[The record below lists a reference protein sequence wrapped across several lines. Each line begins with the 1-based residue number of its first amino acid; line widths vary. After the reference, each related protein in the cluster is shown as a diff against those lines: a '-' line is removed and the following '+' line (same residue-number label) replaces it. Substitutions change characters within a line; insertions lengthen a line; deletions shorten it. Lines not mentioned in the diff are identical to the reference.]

1 MVTLSLRKLTK
12 RFGAVAAVEQANLD
26 VNAGEFLV
34 IVGESGCGKTTTLR
48 LIAGLE
54 QPDSGTIFINGA
66 PVNDIPVGR
75 RNVQMIFQ
83 NYALWPHMRVFDA
96 DRYSNL
102 TLPLKVRKWTS
113 EKITEYLR
121 PLAWKIGIDES
132 HFNRKPTELS
142 GGQQQRVA
150 LGRAIIAETPLCLMD
165 EPLSNLDAQLRH
177 EMRRE
182 IRSLQQKLGITMV
195 YVTHDQTEAMTMAD
209 QVVLLRDGRIEQ
221 DGTPEALYNRP
232 ATAFTA
238 RFIGTPPMNVISLPG
253 HARNGQWLGVRP
265 EDIQIGGEGIAAV
278 VESVEYLGADS
289 IVACRAGSETVT
301 VRVPRAPDYAAG
313 AAVKLSWEAS
323 AVHYFDAATGLRSN

>member
-1 MVTLSLRKLTK
+1 MAVMVTLSLRKLTK
-12 RFGAVAAVEQANLD
+12 RFGAVAAVDQANLD

-150 LGRAIIAETPLCLMD
+150 LGRAMVTSPQIMLMD
-165 EPLSNLDAQLRH
+165 EPLSNIDPPNRLK
-177 EMRRE
+177 MRQE
-182 IRSLQQKLGITMV
+182 ILNFHKENRLTTL
-195 YVTHDQTEAMTMAD
+195 YVTHNLAD
-209 QVVLLRDGRIEQ
+209 GVALADRIAVMREGRFEQ
-221 DGTPEALYNRP
+221 AATPEELMRHP
-232 ATAFTA
+232 ATDYVADFFRA
-238 RFIGTPPMNVISLPG
+238 EQFGFRIS
-253 HARNGQWLGVRP
+253 
-265 EDIQIGGEGIAAV
+265 
-278 VESVEYLGADS
+278 
-289 IVACRAGSETVT
+289 
-301 VRVPRAPDYAAG
+301 
-313 AAVKLSWEAS
+313 
-323 AVHYFDAATGLRSN
+323 AT